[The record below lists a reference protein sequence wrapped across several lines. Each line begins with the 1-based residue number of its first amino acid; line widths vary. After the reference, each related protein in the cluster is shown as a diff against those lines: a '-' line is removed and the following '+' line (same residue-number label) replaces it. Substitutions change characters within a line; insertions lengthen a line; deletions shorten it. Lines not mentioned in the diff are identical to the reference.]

1 MSTVIVNQMEAVKTF
16 LNNEVAVKGFRV
28 NEVNQSKANGNKAD
42 LDTFRL
48 RMTTAQH
55 INEGITWFN
64 SDQGITERKLDS
76 MSLKVYQ
83 LGEEAYGI
91 GKAQFYLYN
100 YCYKAHLENKNIL
113 KDYVSYVAC
122 EIKQDNNVSYSL
134 KGFKKYIQEDSN
146 PTEAEDK
153 ETFVKSLSDGKGKDA
168 IRCRQ
173 STTGRIDYQ
182 GNSANDVLNS
192 AEKLVDDIKAQMIAD
207 AKAKGKAP
215 ISEGGKELLKAIG
228 KGKTK
233 SKVKAKV
240 SK

>member
-28 NEVNQSKANGNKAD
+28 NEVKQSKVAGNNAD

-64 SDQGITERKLDS
+64 SEQGITERKLDG
-76 MSLKVYQ
+76 MILKVYQ

-91 GKAQFYLYN
+91 KKAQFYLYN
-100 YCYKAHLENKNIL
+100 NCYKAHLENKNIL

-134 KGFKKYIQEDSN
+134 KGFKKYIEEDSN

-192 AEKLVDDIKAQMIAD
+192 AEKLVDDIKAQMLAD
-207 AKAKGKAP
+207 AKSKGKAP
-215 ISEGGKELLKAIG
+215 ISEGGKELLKAIN
-228 KGKTK
+228 KTK
-233 SKVKAKV
+233 AKAKAKV

>member
-1 MSTVIVNQMEAVKTF
+1 
-16 LNNEVAVKGFRV
+16 
-28 NEVNQSKANGNKAD
+28 
-42 LDTFRL
+42 
-48 RMTTAQH
+48 MTTAQH

-64 SDQGITERKLDS
+64 SEQGITERKLDG
-76 MSLKVYQ
+76 MILKVYQ

-91 GKAQFYLYN
+91 KKAQFYLYN
-100 YCYKAHLENKNIL
+100 NCYKAHLENKNIL

-134 KGFKKYIQEDSN
+134 KGFKKYIEEDSN

-192 AEKLVDDIKAQMIAD
+192 AEKLVDDIKAQMLAD
-207 AKAKGKAP
+207 AKSKGKAP
-215 ISEGGKELLKAIG
+215 ISEGGKELLKAIN
-228 KGKTK
+228 KTK
-233 SKVKAKV
+233 AKAKAKV

>member
-28 NEVNQSKANGNKAD
+28 NEVKQSKVAGNNAD
-42 LDTFRL
+42 LNTFRL

-55 INEGITWFN
+55 INEGVTWFN
-64 SDQGITERKLDS
+64 SDKGITERKLDG
-76 MSLKVYQ
+76 MVLKVYQ

-91 GKAQFYLYN
+91 KKAQFYLYN
-100 YCYKAHLENKNIL
+100 FCYKAHLENKNIL

-122 EIKQDNNVSYSL
+122 EIKQENNVSYSL
-134 KGFKKYIQEDSN
+134 KGFKKYIKEDSN

-153 ETFVKSLSDGKGKDA
+153 ETWVNTLACGKGKQA

-173 STTGRIDYQ
+173 STTGKIDYQ

-192 AEKLVDDIKAQMIAD
+192 AEKLVDDIKAQMLAD

-215 ISEGGKELLKAIG
+215 ISEGGKELLKAIN
-228 KGKTK
+228 KTK
-233 SKVKAKV
+233 AKAKAKV

>member
-1 MSTVIVNQMEAVKTF
+1 MSTVITNQTEALKTF
-16 LNNEVAVKGFRV
+16 LSNEVAVKGFRV

-64 SDQGITERKLDS
+64 SEQGITERKLDG

-91 GKAQFYLYN
+91 KKA
-100 YCYKAHLENKNIL
+100 
-113 KDYVSYVAC
+113 
-122 EIKQDNNVSYSL
+122 
-134 KGFKKYIQEDSN
+134 KYIQEDSN
-146 PTEAEDK
+146 PTKAENK
-153 ETFVKSLSDGKGKDA
+153 ETWINTLSCGKGKQA

-173 STTGRIDYQ
+173 STTGKIDYQ

-192 AEKLVDDIKAQMIAD
+192 AEKLVDDIKAQMLAD
-207 AKAKGKAP
+207 AKSKGKAP
-215 ISEGGKELLKAIG
+215 MSEGGKELLKAIG

-233 SKVKAKV
+233 AKAKAKV

>member
-1 MSTVIVNQMEAVKTF
+1 MSTVVINQMEAVKTF

-28 NEVNQSKANGNKAD
+28 NEVKQSKVAGNNAD

-64 SDQGITERKLDS
+64 SEQGITERKLDG

-91 GKAQFYLYN
+91 KKAQFYLYN
-100 YCYKAHLENKNIL
+100 NCYKAHLENKNIL

-192 AEKLVDDIKAQMIAD
+192 AEKLVDDIKAQMLAESNS
-207 AKAKGKAP
+207 KGKAP
-215 ISEGGKELLKAIG
+215 MSEGGKELLKAIG

-233 SKVKAKV
+233 AKAKA
-240 SK
+240 KAKA

>member
-28 NEVNQSKANGNKAD
+28 NEVKQSKVAGNNAD

-64 SDQGITERKLDS
+64 SEQGITERKLDG

-91 GKAQFYLYN
+91 KKAQFYLYN
-100 YCYKAHLENKNIL
+100 NCYKAHLENKNIL

-134 KGFKKYIQEDSN
+134 KGFKKYIEEDSN

-192 AEKLVDDIKAQMIAD
+192 AEKLVDDIKAQMLAD
-207 AKAKGKAP
+207 AKSKGKAP

-233 SKVKAKV
+233 AKAKA
-240 SK
+240 KA